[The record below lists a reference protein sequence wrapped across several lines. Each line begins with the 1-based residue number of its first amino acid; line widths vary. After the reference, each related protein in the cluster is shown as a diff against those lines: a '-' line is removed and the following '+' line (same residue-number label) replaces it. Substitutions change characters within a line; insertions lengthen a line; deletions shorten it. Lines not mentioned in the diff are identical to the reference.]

1 MPIID
6 LSSEIFNI
14 QDVIANSLFGTNK
27 TSLKAARVPMSF
39 TSTRRLR
46 LINENFDKDI
56 RRLRGAANTIQSI
69 SQLASDVGIASEVQ
83 TVQSDLPVIQM
94 GVNPAS
100 ISWRQP
106 KRITKKDTQ
115 EGSIFFHFTN
125 ARGQNNDIL
134 VLDFKG
140 NTGNIN
146 LAGDTAPAISGVGAL
161 GATGSDTGAVKKL
174 IAWHNLWN
182 LTRETMILDD
192 GVSNEFMI
200 TYTSAAIP
208 FEIMLIGFFSANL
221 EWEDNASKPNS
232 KDYSFSFTVQEIVPD
247 IDDLVKNVS
256 TFTSDITAT

>member
-46 LINENFDKDI
+46 LINENF
-56 RRLRGAANTIQSI
+56 GATE
-69 SQLASDVGIASEVQ
+69 IASVFFDPEQEDVQ
-83 TVQSDLPVIQM
+83 TVQSELPVIQM

-100 ISWRQP
+100 ISWKQP

-146 LAGDTAPAISGVGAL
+146 LAGDTASVISGVGAL

-192 GVSNEFMI
+192 NTTNEFMI

-208 FEIMLIGFFSANL
+208 LEIMLIGFFSANL
-221 EWEDNASKPNS
+221 EWEDSASKPNS

-247 IDDLVKNVS
+247 IDDLVKNIS
-256 TFTSDITAT
+256 TFTSDIAAT